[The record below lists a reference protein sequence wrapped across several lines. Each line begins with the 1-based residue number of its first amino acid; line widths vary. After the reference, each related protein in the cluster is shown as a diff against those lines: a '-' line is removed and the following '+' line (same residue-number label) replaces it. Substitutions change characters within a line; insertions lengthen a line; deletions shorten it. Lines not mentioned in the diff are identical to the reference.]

1 MFRILI
7 IEDDTNKLR
16 NVLSKLNNISD
27 LDVDSIEHSLMLWM
41 QKENFVPSA
50 MI

>member
-27 LDVDSIEHSLMLWM
+27 LDVDSIEHSIDALDAKTSYPVL
-41 QKENFVPSA
+41 
-50 MI
+50 